1 MNIAAILFGSK
12 IKQAT
17 TSRIQDQFNAI
28 QKEYI
33 WELPLPVE
41 FLFKREKPPSLF
53 VSFSQPILKQQKQ
66 KQNKE
71 STTKPSERIPRGE
84 ESSELSSILK
94 LVV

>member
-1 MNIAAILFGSK
+1 MNISAILSGSK

-41 FLFKREKPPSLF
+41 FLSKREKPLS
-53 VSFSQPILKQQKQ
+53 VCILSADFKTAAAAAAEQRTDD
-66 KQNKE
+66 E
-71 STTKPSERIPRGE
+71 TKRKNPQR
-84 ESSELSSILK
+84 
-94 LVV
+94 